1 MIDNHLYKVLKKL
14 IKPESHYYQKIERI
28 DAANLLIESGID
40 AETVNGSLNLLKKF
54 NYIKATSLYC
64 ESFYITPKAHV
75 AIEEAKR
82 TRMMFWIPVIISIVA
97 LIFSLLPIKE
107 LLQALIGTIPQQ

>member
-1 MIDNHLYKVLKKL
+1 MIDNHLYKVLKELTKL
-14 IKPESHYYQKIERI
+14 EKHYYQKIERV

-40 AETVNGSLNLLKKF
+40 VETIDGSLYLLKKF

-82 TRMMFWIPVIISIVA
+82 ARRMFWIPVIISIVA
-97 LIFSLLPIKE
+97 LLFSLLPIRE
-107 LLQALIGTIPQQ
+107 ILQTLIEAISQQ

>member
-14 IKPESHYYQKIERI
+14 IKLESHYYQKIER
-28 DAANLLIESGID
+28 ANAEDCLAESGID
-40 AETVNGSLNLLKKF
+40 TDIIKDSLSLLAKDG
-54 NYIKATSLYC
+54 YIKAKELYY
-64 ESFYITPKAHV
+64 ESFYITPKAHA

-82 TRMMFWIPVIISIVA
+82 ARLMFWIPVIISIVA

-107 LLQALIGTIPQQ
+107 LLQALIGTISQ

>member
-14 IKPESHYYQKIERI
+14 IKLEKYYYQKIERV

-40 AETVNGSLNLLKKF
+40 VETIDGSLNLLKKF

-64 ESFYITPKAHV
+64 ESFYITPKAHA

-82 TRMMFWIPVIISIVA
+82 ARMMFWIPVIISIVA
-97 LIFSLLPIKE
+97 LIFSLLPIRE
-107 LLQALIGTIPQQ
+107 ILQTLIEAISQQ

>member
-14 IKPESHYYQKIERI
+14 IKLEKHYYQKIKRI
-28 DAANLLIESGID
+28 DAENRLSKSGIKID
-40 AETVNGSLNLLKKF
+40 SIQESLSLLAKDG
-54 NYIKATSLYC
+54 YIKAKELYY
-64 ESFYITPKAHV
+64 ESFYITPKAHA

-82 TRMMFWIPVIISIVA
+82 ARMMFWIPVIISIVA

-107 LLQALIGTIPQQ
+107 LLQALIGTILQQ